1 MKVNESRDYIVPLRK
16 GFLPTPRWRRSK
28 RAMSLLR
35 QFILKHTKAE
45 KVIISRWIN
54 EEIWANG
61 GRNPPG
67 KIKVKVV
74 LKEEGDKVKIRVAH
88 TDLDVLPARSTRVK
102 QKAEKKL
109 SLKEKLKAKLAKT
122 DEAPVEEAKEE
133 KKKAKVT
140 KAQELKMKK

>member
-1 MKVNESRDYIVPLRK
+1 MKVNESRVYIVPLRK

-28 RAMSLLR
+28 RAMRILR

-45 KVIISRWIN
+45 KVIISKWIN

-74 LKEEGDKVKIRVAH
+74 LKEEDKIRVAH
-88 TDLDVLPARSTRVK
+88 TDLDVLPARSARVK

-122 DEAPVEEAKEE
+122 DEAPTEDKEE

>member
-1 MKVNESRDYIVPLRK
+1 MKVNESRVYIVPLRK

-28 RAMSLLR
+28 RAMSLFK

-45 KVIISRWIN
+45 KVIVSQWIN

-74 LKEEGDKVKIRVAH
+74 LKEEAKIRVAH

-122 DEAPVEEAKEE
+122 DEAPVEEVKEE
-133 KKKAKVT
+133 KKKAKMT